1 MIEGVADGD
10 ALTSTTAAT
19 TTCRAGGSSLLDP
32 ADGERPRDALELGTR
47 PVGEVL
53 VPLARMSTVDHR
65 VTPRPAGKGRRRRR
79 LLPNARLGPGEHDHG
94 LPAHQGRHRRIRR
107 ASPSPAPPCIPR
119 PATRVQIDTP
129 LDDALTA
136 MRSNGTHLA
145 AVTGDKGT
153 VIGFVTMEDV
163 LSELVGPTPA

>member
-1 MIEGVADGD
+1 MN
-10 ALTSTTAAT
+10 S
-19 TTCRAGGSSLLDP
+19 P
-32 ADGERPRDALELGTR
+32 ERLRDALELGTR

-65 VTPRPAGKGRRRRR
+65 VTPAQLEKAATGAGYSRM
-79 LLPNARLGPGEHDHG
+79 PVLGPGGTIMGYLHIKDAIGVAE
-94 LPAHQGRHRRIRR
+94 RHK
-107 ASPSPAPPCIPR
+107 PFPR
-119 PATRVQIDTP
+119 TALHPVTRVQIDTP

-136 MRSNGTHLA
+136 MRASGTHLA